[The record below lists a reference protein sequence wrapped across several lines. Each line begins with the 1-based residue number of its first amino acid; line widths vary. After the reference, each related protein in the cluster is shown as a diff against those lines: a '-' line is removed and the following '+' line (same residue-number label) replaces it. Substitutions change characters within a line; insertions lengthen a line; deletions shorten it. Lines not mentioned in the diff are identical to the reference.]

1 MVAPALAV
9 MALVAAFPI
18 GYAIWLS
25 LHKYSLKQAGLS
37 KWVGLENYTTAL
49 TSPAWWSAVGNTFLF
64 AFVSVGLELVI
75 GIAMA
80 LLLNVTFRGQGVLR
94 SLVLIPYSVLTV
106 VSAITWQT
114 MFDPNLGL
122 VTRMLQDFGLPG
134 GDVVWLGSR
143 GYAMAVVI
151 LADVWKTAP
160 FVALLVLAGLQSI
173 SEDVYEAASLDGATK
188 PQTFFRITLPL
199 LTPAIAVAA
208 VFRLLDALRV
218 FDLPYVLTRGA
229 NGTTTM
235 SMISYQQ
242 LREQRL
248 TGEGS
253 ALSILTFLTVMV
265 VAVIYIRM
273 GGGNLREISKER

>member
-1 MVAPALAV
+1 
-9 MALVAAFPI
+9 MALVAAAPV

-25 LHKYSLKQAGLS
+25 LHKYSVRTAGLS
-37 KWVGLENYTTAL
+37 KFVGLENYLEAL
-49 TSPAWWSAVGNTFLF
+49 SSPTWWAAVGNTFTF
-64 AFVSVGLELVI
+64 AGIAVALELAI
-75 GIAMA
+75 GVAMA
-80 LLLNVTFRGQGVLR
+80 LLLNVTFKGQGLLR
-94 SLVLIPYSVLTV
+94 SLVLIPYAVLTV

-122 VTRMLQDFGLPG
+122 ITRLLSWLNLPG
-134 GDVVWLGSR
+134 GDVVWLAEN

-151 LADVWKTAP
+151 AADVWKTSP

-173 SEDVYEAASLDGATK
+173 PGDVYEAASMDGAGK
-188 PQTFFRITLPL
+188 WNTFWSITLPL

-208 VFRLLDALRV
+208 VFRILDALRV

-229 NGTTTM
+229 NGTSTM
-235 SMISYQQ
+235 SMMAYQH

-248 TGEGS
+248 IGEGS
-253 ALSILTFLTVMV
+253 TLSILTFITVMI